1 MLIKKKELFKRK
13 NRNTLYHMYEDA
25 VNTLASVSEQYEA
38 KLKTIREL
46 KDKYKNSEHIY
57 HLLTAMETDMTSS
70 FYVCPFYQGQL
81 IKSNNF
87 TVDLKVYQNIHNYT
101 ARLLRA
107 VGTMSSLI
115 DTLTYLDRN
124 ELGVRSV

>member
-1 MLIKKKELFKRK
+1 MLISKKELFKRK
-13 NRNTLYHMYEDA
+13 NRNTLYHMYEGA
-25 VNTLASVSEQYEA
+25 VNTLASVTEQYEA

-57 HLLTAMETDMTSS
+57 HLLTAMENDMTSS
-70 FYVCPFYQGQL
+70 FYLCSFYQGQL
-81 IKSNNF
+81 IKSSNF
-87 TVDLKVYQNIHNYT
+87 NVDLKVYQNIHNHI

-107 VGTMSSLI
+107 VGTMGSLI

-124 ELGVRSV
+124 ELGVRSI

>member
-1 MLIKKKELFKRK
+1 MLISKKELFKRK
-13 NRNTLYHMYEDA
+13 NRITLYHMYEGA
-25 VNTLASVSEQYEA
+25 VHTLASITEQYEA
-38 KLKTIREL
+38 KIKTIRQL

-57 HLLTAMETDMTSS
+57 HLLTKMENDITNS
-70 FYVCPFYQGQL
+70 FYLCPFYQGQL
-81 IKSNNF
+81 IKSSNF

-107 VGTMSSLI
+107 LGSMDSLI

-124 ELGVRSV
+124 ELGVRSI

>member
-25 VNTLASVSEQYEA
+25 VNTLASVTEQYEA

-46 KDKYKNSEHIY
+46 KCKYKNSEHIY
-57 HLLTAMETDMTSS
+57 HLLTAMETDMTNS
-70 FYVCPFYQGQL
+70 FYVCPFYHGQL
-81 IKSNNF
+81 IKSSNF
-87 TVDLKVYQNIHNYT
+87 TVDLKVYQNIHNYI

-107 VGTMSSLI
+107 IGKMESII
-115 DTLTYLDRN
+115 DTIIYLERN
-124 ELGVRSV
+124 ELGVRSI

>member
-1 MLIKKKELFKRK
+1 MLISKKELFKGK
-13 NRNTLYHMYEDA
+13 NRTTLYHMYEDA
-25 VNTLASVSEQYEA
+25 VNTFAAVTEQYQA

-57 HLLTAMETDMTSS
+57 HLLTAMENDMTSS
-70 FYVCPFYQGQL
+70 FYLCSFYQGQL
-81 IKSNNF
+81 IKSSNF
-87 TVDLKVYQNIHNYT
+87 TVDLNVYQCIHNHI

-107 VGTMSSLI
+107 VGTMGSLI

>member
-1 MLIKKKELFKRK
+1 MLISRKHLFKRK
-13 NRNTLYHMYEDA
+13 NRITLYHMYEDA

-57 HLLTAMETDMTSS
+57 HLLTAMENDMTSS
-70 FYVCPFYQGQL
+70 FYLCPFYQGQL
-81 IKSNNF
+81 IKSSNF
-87 TVDLKVYQNIHNYT
+87 TVDLKVYQTIHNYT

-107 VGTMSSLI
+107 VGTMGSLI

-124 ELGVRSV
+124 ELGVRSI